1 MMKIHKIS
9 MVWIVVA
16 ESLRSGDAQSL
27 GQDEIIHAVR
37 EKFQKEIPPV
47 MISGHLVGS
56 VGRHADKNYYPKRG
70 GGRYRYL
77 SRDPDGRFRLYK
89 ETDGPDGWDKT
100 KTSPRYPSLDKL
112 PQEYH
117 YLVEWY
123 ESEYFPS

>member
-16 ESLRSGDAQSL
+16 ESLRSGHAQSL

-56 VGRHADKNYYPKRG
+56 EDRQSDKSNPQRG
-70 GGRYRYL
+70 GSRNRYL
-77 SRDPDGRFRLYK
+77 SKEPDGRFRLYK
-89 ETDGPDGWDKT
+89 KADEPRDGLDKT
-100 KTSPRYPSLDKL
+100 GPYCPSLEKL